1 MDTQISIENGIPA
14 PPKKRS
20 FHVLNLLEPGQS
32 VVFKDVTVT
41 AVANAAGRTKARHP
55 GRKFTARTVE
65 VDGVAGVRIWR
76 TE

>member
-1 MDTQISIENGIPA
+1 MDTWIHIENGVPA
-14 PPKKRS
+14 PEKKRS
-20 FHVLNLLEPGQS
+20 FDVLDLLEPGQS
-32 VVFKDVTVT
+32 VFFKDVTVT

-65 VDGVAGVRIWR
+65 VDGSAGVRIWR